1 MTSQKLKSTS
11 PQILLILQGGGA
23 LGAYQVGAY
32 RSMRAF
38 GQEPDVLSGIS
49 IGAVNAAI
57 IAGNLPENRL
67 ARLEEFWKLVSWPS
81 AASPFPFPL
90 PAPFSMPGGG
100 YFDALHH
107 SIGVWQAFMFGQPNF
122 FKPRMVNPWL
132 AEPGTDQATSFE
144 DTSELRKT
152 LERLID
158 FDLLNSGKVRL
169 FIGAVKVTTGEM
181 VFFDNFKERI
191 TVDHVMASGALPPGF
206 PGIRI
211 NGDLYWDGGCCSNTA
226 IDIALE
232 QNNQVDKRV
241 FMPTLFNPVGPEPKT
256 MDEVL
261 VRQQDIQYASRSV
274 RHVQRVLEK
283 HSLRQKLRI
292 ERLERVA
299 AEEKAAPGSGKKHMR
314 PTAEERANRLE
325 IIHVMYRSPT
335 FEGVRRDT
343 DFARQSI
350 TRRMDAGF
358 GDMHLAIRSCP
369 WAKARV

>member
-1 MTSQKLKSTS
+1 MTKIKAKSS
-11 PQILLILQGGGA
+11 RPEILLILQGGGA

-57 IAGNLPENRL
+57 IAGNKPENRL
-67 ARLEEFWKLVSWPS
+67 ARLEEFWQLVSWPT
-81 AASPFPFPL
+81 AASPFPFPFPML
-90 PAPFSMPGGG
+90 AEG
-100 YFDALHH
+100 YFGAFHH

-132 AEPGTDQATSFE
+132 AQPGTDEATSFE

-158 FDLLNSGKVRL
+158 FDLLNSGVVRL
-169 FIGAVKVTTGEM
+169 FIGAVKVTTGDM
-181 VFFDNFKERI
+181 VFFDNHKERI
-191 TVDHVMASGALPPGF
+191 TVEHIMASGALPPGF

-211 NGDLYWDGGCCSNTA
+211 DGDLYWDGGCCSNTA

-232 QNNQVDKRV
+232 QNTQLDKRV
-241 FMPTLFNPVGPEPKT
+241 FMPTLFNPVGPEPET

-274 RHVQRVLEK
+274 RHVHRVLEK
-283 HSLRQKLRI
+283 HSLRQRLRI
-292 ERLERVA
+292 ERLERQA
-299 AEEKAAPGSGKKHMR
+299 AEEKASPGSAKKKHFR
-314 PTAEERANRLE
+314 PNAEERSNRLE
-325 IIHVMYRSPT
+325 IIHVMYRSPV

-350 TRRMDAGF
+350 ARRMDAGF
-358 GDMHLAIRSCP
+358 GDMHLAIRSSP
-369 WAKARV
+369 WSRSQG